1 MDNNEFKLRFGN
13 NAVINKE
20 KYLEYSQIVEKEIFN
35 NINDAKNKAIQIKLE
50 DMNNFVSI
58 FVKSGLN
65 SPKYI
70 IVSLKNREIA
80 HNLFYEE
87 AIDTSTLNI
96 LAEHYKN
103 NKTRLQQWKDDVFA
117 RINSEE
123 YQTIE
128 EAKEKAKLTIKE
140 DNDLTSIWEKNGK
153 YYVVLSRDREQA
165 FRNDYKELIK
175 YNDLYSEIEMD
186 ENKNMDNKDIRIT
199 LKEYISNSLNDDI
212 KLSFELYSKHFL
224 PSVKPHTIF
233 YKNEQINDEDKYKN
247 IIDLIYNNMN
257 NIKKLN
263 MLNINSYKGG
273 LQEVITIQIDS
284 ENYVLIGNTDNQE
297 MKQLYDTIKNEII
310 KTIENNG

>member
-1 MDNNEFKLRFGN
+1 MG
-13 NAVINKE
+13 
-20 KYLEYSQIVEKEIFN
+20 
-35 NINDAKNKAIQIKLE
+35 
-50 DMNNFVSI
+50 
-58 FVKSGLN
+58 
-65 SPKYI
+65 
-70 IVSLKNREIA
+70 
-80 HNLFYEE
+80 
-87 AIDTSTLNI
+87 
-96 LAEHYKN
+96 
-103 NKTRLQQWKDDVFA
+103 
-117 RINSEE
+117 
-123 YQTIE
+123 
-128 EAKEKAKLTIKE
+128 
-140 DNDLTSIWEKNGK
+140 KNGK

-175 YNDLYSEIEMD
+175 YNDLYSEIEME

>member
-13 NAVINKE
+13 NAVIDKE
-20 KYLEYSQIVEKEIFN
+20 KYLEYSQIVEQEVFN

-96 LAEHYKN
+96 LAEHYKTIKQDY
-103 NKTRLQQWKDDVFA
+103 NKWKDDVLA

-140 DNDLTSIWEKNGK
+140 DNDLTSVWEKDDK
-153 YYVVLSRDREQA
+153 YYVILSRDREVA
-165 FRNDYKELIK
+165 FRSDYKEVVK
-175 YNDLYSEIEMD
+175 YDDLLE
-186 ENKNMDNKDIRIT
+186 
-199 LKEYISNSLNDDI
+199 
-212 KLSFELYSKHFL
+212 
-224 PSVKPHTIF
+224 
-233 YKNEQINDEDKYKN
+233 
-247 IIDLIYNNMN
+247 
-257 NIKKLN
+257 NIKKD
-263 MLNINSYKGG
+263 
-273 LQEVITIQIDS
+273 VD
-284 ENYVLIGNTDNQE
+284 
-297 MKQLYDTIKNEII
+297 
-310 KTIENNG
+310 

>member
-13 NAVINKE
+13 NAVIDKE
-20 KYLEYSQIVEKEIFN
+20 KYLEYSQIVEQEIFN

-50 DMNNFVSI
+50 NMNNFVSI

-96 LAEHYKN
+96 LAEHYKTIKQDY
-103 NKTRLQQWKDDVFA
+103 NKWKDDVLA

-140 DNDLTSIWEKNGK
+140 DNDLTSVWEKNEK

-165 FRNDYKELIK
+165 FRNNYKEVVK
-175 YNDLYSEIEMD
+175 YNDLVEEKTNLFEKDSNGTYIRLIIPSEFVCLILPEY
-186 ENKNMDNKDIRIT
+186 NGNMDLRGKKD
-199 LKEYISNSLNDDI
+199 L
-212 KLSFELYSKHFL
+212 
-224 PSVKPHTIF
+224 
-233 YKNEQINDEDKYKN
+233 
-247 IIDLIYNNMN
+247 DLT
-257 NIKKLN
+257 
-263 MLNINSYKGG
+263 SD
-273 LQEVITIQIDS
+273 EVIVLKKYAYELS
-284 ENYVLIGNTDNQE
+284 ENE
-297 MKQLYDTIKNEII
+297 E
-310 KTIENNG
+310 EE

>member
-13 NAVINKE
+13 NAVIDKE

-224 PSVKPHTIF
+224 TSVKPHTIF

>member
-13 NAVINKE
+13 NAVIDKE
-20 KYLEYSQIVEKEIFN
+20 KYLKYSQIVEHEIFN

-96 LAEHYKN
+96 LAEHYKTIKQDY
-103 NKTRLQQWKDDVFA
+103 NKWNDDVLA

-140 DNDLTSIWEKNGK
+140 DNDLTSVWEKDDK
-153 YYVVLSRDREQA
+153 YYVILSRDREVA
-165 FRNDYKELIK
+165 FRSDYKEVVK
-175 YNDLYSEIEMD
+175 YDDLLE
-186 ENKNMDNKDIRIT
+186 
-199 LKEYISNSLNDDI
+199 
-212 KLSFELYSKHFL
+212 
-224 PSVKPHTIF
+224 
-233 YKNEQINDEDKYKN
+233 
-247 IIDLIYNNMN
+247 
-257 NIKKLN
+257 NIKKD
-263 MLNINSYKGG
+263 
-273 LQEVITIQIDS
+273 VD
-284 ENYVLIGNTDNQE
+284 
-297 MKQLYDTIKNEII
+297 
-310 KTIENNG
+310 

>member
-13 NAVINKE
+13 NAVIDKE

-103 NKTRLQQWKDDVFA
+103 NKTRLQQWKDVVFA